1 LSPRAC
7 RKSSHRTP
15 DFAEKKIVS
24 NQSKSSTEHRL
35 VEAAVQLFSRQGYSA
50 TSTREVALVADV
62 NEASLFRHF
71 SKEDLFWAALQ
82 SRLKQVRLR
91 KELQEGL
98 STVEKPER
106 VVPLILE
113 FVVFTA
119 VRQADLIRLLHVGFL
134 ELRPGTERLY
144 RQYFAPVSCAIHE
157 YLDRSRKN
165 GWIRDLDHSITTMA
179 FIATI
184 LAHPS
189 MYPLAAEAGP
199 LCENAEKAT
208 AAYSEYWLGTLLP
221 DDRKVS
227 APKPSVRNCALI
239 LEEQ

>member
-1 LSPRAC
+1 M
-7 RKSSHRTP
+7 
-15 DFAEKKIVS
+15 S
-24 NQSKSSTEHRL
+24 NQGKSNTEHRL

-50 TSTREVALVADV
+50 TSTREVAMVADV

-82 SRLKQVRLR
+82 SRLKQVRVR

-98 STVEKPER
+98 SRVEKPER

-119 VRQADLIRLLHVGFL
+119 VCQVDLIRLLHVGFL

-144 RQYFAPVSCAIHE
+144 RQHFAPVSCAIQE
-157 YLDRSRKN
+157 YLDHSRKS

-179 FIATI
+179 FIGTI
-184 LAHPS
+184 LAQPG
-189 MYPLAAEAGP
+189 MYPLAADAGA
-199 LCENAEKAT
+199 LYESTEKAI
-208 AAYSEYWLGTLLP
+208 AAYSEYWLGLLLP
-221 DDRKVS
+221 DERKVS
-227 APKPSVRNCALI
+227 SEVKLSKHHLRSRPLT
-239 LEEQ
+239 LERQ

>member
-1 LSPRAC
+1 
-7 RKSSHRTP
+7 
-15 DFAEKKIVS
+15 VS
-24 NQSKSSTEHRL
+24 NQSKSNTEHRL
-35 VEAAVQLFSRQGYSA
+35 VEAAVQLFSRQGYNA
-50 TSTREVALVADV
+50 TSTRELAMVADV

-91 KELQEGL
+91 EELQEAL
-98 STVEKPER
+98 SRVEKPER

-119 VRQADLIRLLHVGFL
+119 VCQVDLIRLLHVGFL

-144 RQYFAPVSCAIHE
+144 RQYFAPVSCAIHQ
-157 YLDRSRKN
+157 YLDYSRKS

-179 FIATI
+179 FITTI
-184 LAHPS
+184 LAHPG
-189 MYPLAAEAGP
+189 MYPLAADTGALFEST
-199 LCENAEKAT
+199 EKAIT
-208 AAYSEYWLGTLLP
+208 AYSAYWLGLLLP
-221 DDRKVS
+221 DGGKVS
-227 APKPSVRNCALI
+227 SEAKPSNYRLRSRPLM